1 MQEKTPKKWKMMVL
15 SWICIY
21 PLLNIISFLVIP
33 YLSGL
38 PQLLR
43 TLIST
48 LILVPLMVLL
58 LSRLQRRFRNWLFK

>member
-58 LSRLQRRFRNWLFK
+58 LSRLQRRFRNWLVK

>member
-15 SWICIY
+15 SWTCIY
-21 PLLNIISFLVIP
+21 PLLNIISFLLGP

-38 PQLLR
+38 DQLLR

-48 LILVPLMVLL
+48 IILVPLMVLL
-58 LSRLQRRFRNWLFK
+58 LGVLQGKFRNWLIS

>member
-15 SWICIY
+15 SWLCIY

-38 PQLLR
+38 HQLVR

-58 LSRLQRRFRNWLFK
+58 LSILQHKFRHWLVK